1 MEKFQILVRYFWII
15 ICFSKSILAQ
25 YQIGHYAK
33 TFHDPVR
40 LDRQIETKIE
50 HLSSKDSVT
59 SLKEK
64 LRNEIRNSLSKERYI
79 NEEDAKL
86 LNAFIEKIQK
96 DLNNN

>member
-1 MEKFQILVRYFWII
+1 MKIFLYKLLI
-15 ICFSKSILAQ
+15 SLALIFVL
-25 YQIGHYAK
+25 YKITIDH
-33 TFHDPVR
+33 TV
-40 LDRQIETKIE
+40 RQIETKIE